1 MSAKKRVPDG
11 DPILFTFFNEIGIID
26 QLARA
31 RLDRALPDELRAS
44 HFIVL
49 NHLVRMGDG
58 KSPVAL
64 ARAFQVT
71 KGAITNTLQRLEARG
86 LIALS
91 ADPDD
96 GRGKRVTLT
105 AAGRRMRDQS
115 ILQLWPAFADL
126 APVATA
132 AEIEAVLPLLRR
144 IREHLDR
151 ARDRDPA

>member
-1 MSAKKRVPDG
+1 VSAKKRGPDG

>member
-31 RLDRALPDELRAS
+31 RLDRGLPDELRAS

>member
-1 MSAKKRVPDG
+1 VSAKKRVPDG

>member
-1 MSAKKRVPDG
+1 M
-11 DPILFTFFNEIGIID
+11 LFTFFNEIGIID

-31 RLDRALPDELRAS
+31 RLDRGLPDELRAS